1 MNDILKEH
9 STFFGN
15 SPGVKQLSITVFESI
30 QLISGSGGSTFSLA

>member
-30 QLISGSGGSTFSLA
+30 QLISLGLAGALLA